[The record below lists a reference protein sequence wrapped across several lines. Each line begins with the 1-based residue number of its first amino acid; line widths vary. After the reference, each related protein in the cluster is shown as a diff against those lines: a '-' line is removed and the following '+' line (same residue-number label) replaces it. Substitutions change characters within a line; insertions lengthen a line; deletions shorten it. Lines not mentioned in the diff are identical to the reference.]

1 MTAQHR
7 KSLWIHSVFSLLM
20 CLGLLVIVL
29 TGRHLS
35 TTVLASLI
43 TAYVLG
49 NAYIHIKRNDYKRE
63 TLYEYAL
70 IGGVVFIVLGSALAR

>member
-7 KSLWIHSVFSLLM
+7 KSLWIHGVFSLLM
-20 CLGLLVIVL
+20 CLGLLVIIL

-35 TTVLASLI
+35 TIILASFI
-43 TAYVLG
+43 AAYVLG
-49 NAYIHIKRNDYKRE
+49 NAYIHTKRNDYKRE

-70 IGGVVFIVLGSALAR
+70 IGVVVFIVLGSALAR